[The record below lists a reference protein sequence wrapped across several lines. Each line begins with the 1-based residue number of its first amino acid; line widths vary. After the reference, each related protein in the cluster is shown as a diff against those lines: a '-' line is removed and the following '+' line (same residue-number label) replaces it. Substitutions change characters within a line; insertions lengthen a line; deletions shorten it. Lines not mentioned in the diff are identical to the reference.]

1 MKHALGLVAI
11 GCGSTAKPP
20 APPAPTPAVKEVKV
34 RGPITDAQF
43 DCPTDGRCEITVQTA
58 EGPRNVEISPGMIE
72 GGEKKPRGQAW
83 DLLAFISGTRTDV
96 VGVEVEVF
104 GKGSFHATILGDR
117 GYYVRLAKPPWPVPD
132 GWGREQI
139 MFPLEFSP
147 SLNHRGMEELR
158 FPPGF
163 LKDGSPN
170 RWSYAFAWDLTE
182 EADLDA
188 TTLAAELTT
197 YFRGLLVEVDA
208 DRKRFDANAITASAE
223 KRGDA
228 FVVKAHIFDAFGDG
242 KAIDLE
248 GTAKRTAC
256 GERTVWRF
264 VMAPASSPIRK
275 ELDALALVAPC
286 G

>member
-1 MKHALGLVAI
+1 VLLAV
-11 GCGSTAKPP
+11 GCRSAEKPP
-20 APPAPTPAVKEVKV
+20 APPAPKAEPPVEVKEVKF

-43 DCPTDGRCEITVQTA
+43 DCAVDGRCEITVKTP
-58 EGPRNVEISPGMIE
+58 EGPRDVEISEGMVE
-72 GGEKKPRGQAW
+72 GGERKPRGQAW
-83 DLLAFISGTRTDV
+83 DLHAFISGTRTDF

-104 GKGSFHATILGDR
+104 GQGSFHATILGDR
-117 GYYVRLAKPPWPVPD
+117 RYYVRLAKPSWPVPD

-158 FPPGF
+158 FAPGF

-170 RWSYAFAWDLTE
+170 RWSYAFAWDLTD

-188 TTLAAELTT
+188 ATLAAELTT

-208 DRKRFDANAITASAE
+208 DRKRFDANAITSSAE
-223 KRGDA
+223 KRGDI

-256 GERTVWRF
+256 SRERTMWRF
-264 VMAPASSPIRK
+264 VMAPAASPIRK